1 MHEVSDQSRRR
12 NTYPWPLWYN
22 SVTLE
27 MEQTKV
33 TLTVGRKVNAKFV
46 FPPLSLP
53 WEENT
58 PLTCELGLAM

>member
-1 MHEVSDQSRRR
+1 MHEVSDQGRRR

-46 FPPLSLP
+46 FPVGRKHSADL
-53 WEENT
+53 
-58 PLTCELGLAM
+58 